1 MSFFEVLIA
10 RAAVRSRPT
19 IPIRFVSAE
28 RGGRC
33 LCFYLLPTETLNPKP
48 QALKHELSKPDLS
61 PEQIAGS
68 LHGPVALKRIRDL
81 GFRVQGLGSLGFRIW
96 GFGVSGTWGLSLE
109 LGYSALATLETCLL
123 S

>member
-1 MSFFEVLIA
+1 MSFFEVLIEG
-10 RAAVRSRPT
+10 AAVCSRPT
-19 IPIRFVSAE
+19 IPIRFVFAD

-81 GFRVQGLGSLGFRIW
+81 GFRVQGLGSLGFGIW
-96 GFGVSGTWGLSLE
+96 VLGFRGLGACHWS
-109 LGYSALATLETCLL
+109 
-123 S
+123 